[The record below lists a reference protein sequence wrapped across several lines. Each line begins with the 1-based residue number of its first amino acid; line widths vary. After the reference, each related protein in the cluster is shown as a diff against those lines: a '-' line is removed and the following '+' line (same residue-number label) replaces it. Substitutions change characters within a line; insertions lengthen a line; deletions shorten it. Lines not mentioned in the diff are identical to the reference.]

1 MKKENVYTGYG
12 YPQNCP
18 KCKCGVIGLI
28 ELGNNKG
35 KLKCYNCGY
44 IYLIRREGNEKNR
57 S

>member
-28 ELGNNKG
+28 ELGNDKG
-35 KLKCYNCGY
+35 KLYCYNCEY
-44 IYLIRREGNEKNR
+44 VYSIRRRNNEKI
-57 S
+57 